1 MKDVKESC
9 TVKASKNMQSL
20 VKFFHL
26 QKVPET
32 AQKYSNICSNKN
44 FPTKQSITTTMED
57 SFSQPLKW
65 QDCYVS
71 VHLWKVFSNSGQKTD
86 ILVWDWKEHET
97 L

>member
-1 MKDVKESC
+1 
-9 TVKASKNMQSL
+9 
-20 VKFFHL
+20 
-26 QKVPET
+26 
-32 AQKYSNICSNKN
+32 
-44 FPTKQSITTTMED
+44 MED